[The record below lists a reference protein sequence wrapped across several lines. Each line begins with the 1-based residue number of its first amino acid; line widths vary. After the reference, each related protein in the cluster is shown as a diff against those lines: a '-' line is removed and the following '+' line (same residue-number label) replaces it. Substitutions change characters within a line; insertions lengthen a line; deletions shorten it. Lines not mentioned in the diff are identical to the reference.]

1 MKRNIRLS
9 LILPFAAALPLAII
23 ALNEQYIREHHGDSF
38 FELLLLAF
46 ILLIFTAAFYP
57 FIKIFKGLAGQK
69 GYRMFWG
76 KGKYA
81 ARILETGQQGMAT
94 VLGLAETRGGIVT
107 INEQPV
113 LQMAL
118 RIETPKGR
126 LYEVEFELLMPR
138 AALPRFQPGA
148 VFPVRIDPENENHVV
163 FDKKRY
169 AAMPS
174 HTIAAGDWS
183 AEEREKA
190 GTEAKKALATLAG
203 IEDSGASVNFR
214 PVVKILFDIHI
225 MDEDMYRI
233 EKEMPMKGEMAG
245 KLRDAVGKTFNARVH
260 PYDRNKVLI
269 DIDL

>member
-1 MKRNIRLS
+1 M
-9 LILPFAAALPLAII
+9 ILPLAAALPLAII
-23 ALNEQYIREHHGDSF
+23 VLNEQYIREQHGDSI

-81 ARILETGQQGMAT
+81 ARILETGYQGMAT

-126 LYEVEFELLMPR
+126 LYEVEFDLLMPR
-138 AALPRFQPGA
+138 AMLPRFQPGA
-148 VFPVRIDPENENHVV
+148 VFPVRIDPEDENRVV

-169 AAMPS
+169 AAMQS
-174 HTIAAGDWS
+174 YSIVTGEWTAK
-183 AEEREKA
+183 EQEK
-190 GTEAKKALATLAG
+190 TAKGSKEALATLAG
-203 IEDSGASVNFR
+203 IEDSGASINFM

-225 MDEDMYRI
+225 TGEDMYRI

-245 KLRDAVGKTFNARVH
+245 KLRDAVGKTFHARVH

-269 DIDL
+269 HIDR